1 MDEFAICLA
10 DGFTDRRS
18 PEINSTDKLDESA
31 ETASGY
37 SNGIQFG
44 RSYGGTAS
52 TPSSPYTSVSAAL
65 KPIRSP
71 SSYSHFGGV
80 SYGVGGLTGLRNS
93 GTSGDVKNVIDCDHN
108 LLSRRPSID
117 RAPSTNG
124 TDYTSPISSFSSGRY
139 PSSTLSSRDSG
150 SGVFVN
156 NFSKLG
162 GYSRNKSQNLASNI
176 VSESEENSKE
186 VTDVSEKY
194 VIVTSRACST
204 EEDSNIRNKLT
215 GISVTKT
222 EKMERKTSRVV
233 HITNGT
239 QTADDI
245 LLPATKNA
253 TSNNAGK
260 INTPRRL
267 NIGGRYLNQLCHQ
280 DSNESQSPKP
290 GRGGWRESV
299 YGVDYS
305 AKSRAQTQPPAS
317 PQPAQNLSVVEQ
329 RKLERDTM
337 LEEEFKKQVQLEIE
351 REKRRLR
358 QLERKARWEKDE
370 LKNQELEEEIQR
382 RKQITAELAEKEANL
397 KASEEKRRREASSL
411 QANKMSNVISAPQ
424 DPIQKVNDWKRQ
436 NSLQTAD
443 PPSTGEMS
451 CSQLWDVD
459 DHKTEPPVVHL
470 RENVSQKRPYLRKSE
485 TSRYSRDSEA
495 TLRQDTLTSEPKA
508 NGTAPS
514 SSRRGSMH
522 PSGSSSYATQHT
534 DIDDLLK
541 DKFPTRPEPASNRK
555 KGIAKSPSLRRDYY
569 GDGSGDSDEED
580 VKLVYK
586 SWKSKEIFQR
596 MSTDV
601 QNLLMK
607 SHKRQITVPMLMDV
621 CRNKNHDRRFTD
633 AEEKSFR
640 GYKTVNELLTESG
653 VDVKKYL
660 DDRDPFSCNTLTMME
675 PIRPPLYTFLMELPL
690 SIQMSGVHKCLQAPQ
705 SLEEA
710 ALQLCRF
717 GQAQSEFGS
726 YLDLD
731 STLQE
736 QWEDLEI
743 SADQCLQSM
752 SFAAFQKYLSS
763 AKEFMSYLTDIS
775 GYLFDRIGQKLKS
788 LLFSLEKLLN
798 STGRELRRA
807 LFSLK
812 QIFQDDKDLVHEFV
826 TNAGLDCLVS
836 VGSRSDQNLQNYIL
850 RALGQI
856 MLYVDGMAGVIEHP
870 ETLRW
875 LYSLLTSKF
884 RLVTKTA
891 LKLLLVFVEYAETN
905 AMVFVQAVH
914 TYHASSPASGRPWSY
929 VMAILNNDTSGTEL
943 PIYAM
948 TLVNKTLNA
957 VPDQDTFY
965 DVTDSLEEMGMQ
977 QLVQAHMSRKS
988 CDPDLLEQF
997 QLYEAGLRYED
1008 GEDYDVSD
1016 LPAGS
1021 KEGLRQTKRMSRTTF
1036 LGTPEGQALLS
1047 SMHVLPTSLAM
1058 AQEMDGSLSRRSKR
1072 YQSVENLNLA
1082 KSKAGS
1088 EVNGT
1093 TSNLNRL
1100 MAAEDGRL
1108 GDSSEPKIHRTS
1120 PLNDLTH
1127 TVEFSPD
1134 QLPDQL
1140 VDCEPEAEEV
1150 EKPSFTEVNGG
1161 IPNQKPED
1169 FPGFRSDLQP
1179 DVQIYDHVA
1188 INEKVAEMSGNHQCQ
1203 IDNER
1208 SRMDKVHITHDYV
1221 GVSTGN
1227 LNGSISEAIIG
1238 NIPDSALSSHP
1249 VLTSDLEI
1257 SGVEDSRD
1265 KVPHCFT
1272 TEEDTTKDTE
1282 STITG
1287 ALQAETLSDFNGLSL
1302 EFPPNGLGHCSSQLL
1317 STEQLELNVEAELK
1331 TTTPSRGDQMFAE
1344 RLKLIENELNIGYS
1358 PKWLTILKPSITS
1371 FGKHPLDTICCKLRQ
1386 AGISAVVGKIAFP
1399 TVFFGPLL
1407 YSTLQQSGVK
1417 DSHEPFCLLFL
1428 NYKTIFSNHPHLDDS
1443 AEDELRGKAVT
1454 VPENPPAGSLRSKIE
1469 ALGKASQ
1476 KPAVESG
1483 QVNGTSSPSGAVKA
1497 LKDKHA
1503 AIFEKPDEVTKPQ
1516 APRERTGM
1524 ILSAKERFEAGPTA
1538 KPPSVPT
1545 VAPNAQRKLT
1555 GDTASTGSP
1564 SVSSDVESNVDVFW
1578 ERCLDRVKRKP
1589 LRLREFDFTDL
1600 DPDEHE
1606 EPKETL
1612 LLPSKFGTP
1621 VMPPSLAG
1629 MTAATPPIPASI
1641 RPPPPST
1648 GGPPPPPPSM
1658 GAPPPPPT
1666 IPGAPLPPP
1675 PAISGISGSSPQ
1687 LNLPPPPGTDITKSK
1702 KTIKIHWTEWK
1713 PTPKDL
1719 KLLASAKT
1727 STTTL
1732 DRTDSMTSG
1741 KGISSRF
1748 FSSVANRSK
1757 EPKEKLKDLKKSTIW
1772 SEIVPVKL
1780 DSEFL
1785 QECFETKTV
1794 EVKVKKQE
1802 AGMKKIEVLDVKRS
1816 NAINIGMKVLPPP
1829 RTISTA
1835 ILKMDSSI
1843 INREGIEKL
1852 LTSMLPT
1859 VEECE
1864 AILKAKAEQNGLP
1877 LGQAE
1882 QFLITLS
1889 EITHLKPRLEL
1900 WLFKL
1905 DYETTEKEV
1914 GDPLTD
1920 LKQGINEVINCK
1932 TLRYVISTLLTIGN
1946 FLNGSSFRGF
1956 TLDYLARLP
1965 EVKDTKNKNSLLYH
1979 VCSIVL
1985 DQFPD
1990 STDIHSDMGA
2000 LCRCHR
2006 IDWEELPEKL
2016 NRLERDS
2023 KQAWNHYRVIFNSEK
2038 EKQKN
2043 AKLYEFITDSMERI
2057 ICLQLVYRRIMARF
2071 RHMLEYVGYS
2081 SGRAASMSVGQF
2093 CRTLAEFA
2101 LEYRTTREKIIESRD
2116 KKAKARERKRTCGK
2130 LIVDN
2135 SGLRGTSSSIAQT
2148 KDDEALRDIL
2158 ARSTMETDSDASS
2171 LLGTLNRR
2179 RGNTPARRSVNRAG
2193 SPNVMGEA
2201 SDASMEALYP
2211 DQDLLLDACLRPPS
2225 ADSLTPGN
2233 PGRKAPPRERRRPA
2247 ARSRQSIRRT
2257 ITPKIAEEQARAL
2270 QTILQAA
2277 QSAQSA
2283 G

>member
-1 MDEFAICLA
+1 MTT
-10 DGFTDRRS
+10 FTCR
-18 PEINSTDKLDESA
+18 
-31 ETASGY
+31 
-37 SNGIQFG
+37 IQ
-44 RSYGGTAS
+44 
-52 TPSSPYTSVSAAL
+52 
-65 KPIRSP
+65 
-71 SSYSHFGGV
+71 
-80 SYGVGGLTGLRNS
+80 
-93 GTSGDVKNVIDCDHN
+93 
-108 LLSRRPSID
+108 
-117 RAPSTNG
+117 
-124 TDYTSPISSFSSGRY
+124 
-139 PSSTLSSRDSG
+139 
-150 SGVFVN
+150 
-156 NFSKLG
+156 
-162 GYSRNKSQNLASNI
+162 
-176 VSESEENSKE
+176 
-186 VTDVSEKY
+186 
-194 VIVTSRACST
+194 
-204 EEDSNIRNKLT
+204 
-215 GISVTKT
+215 
-222 EKMERKTSRVV
+222 
-233 HITNGT
+233 
-239 QTADDI
+239 
-245 LLPATKNA
+245 
-253 TSNNAGK
+253 
-260 INTPRRL
+260 
-267 NIGGRYLNQLCHQ
+267 
-280 DSNESQSPKP
+280 
-290 GRGGWRESV
+290 
-299 YGVDYS
+299 
-305 AKSRAQTQPPAS
+305 
-317 PQPAQNLSVVEQ
+317 
-329 RKLERDTM
+329 
-337 LEEEFKKQVQLEIE
+337 
-351 REKRRLR
+351 
-358 QLERKARWEKDE
+358 
-370 LKNQELEEEIQR
+370 
-382 RKQITAELAEKEANL
+382 
-397 KASEEKRRREASSL
+397 
-411 QANKMSNVISAPQ
+411 
-424 DPIQKVNDWKRQ
+424 
-436 NSLQTAD
+436 
-443 PPSTGEMS
+443 
-451 CSQLWDVD
+451 
-459 DHKTEPPVVHL
+459 
-470 RENVSQKRPYLRKSE
+470 
-485 TSRYSRDSEA
+485 
-495 TLRQDTLTSEPKA
+495 
-508 NGTAPS
+508 
-514 SSRRGSMH
+514 
-522 PSGSSSYATQHT
+522 
-534 DIDDLLK
+534 
-541 DKFPTRPEPASNRK
+541 
-555 KGIAKSPSLRRDYY
+555 
-569 GDGSGDSDEED
+569 
-580 VKLVYK
+580 
-586 SWKSKEIFQR
+586 
-596 MSTDV
+596 
-601 QNLLMK
+601 
-607 SHKRQITVPMLMDV
+607 
-621 CRNKNHDRRFTD
+621 
-633 AEEKSFR
+633 
-640 GYKTVNELLTESG
+640 
-653 VDVKKYL
+653 YL

-690 SIQMSGVHKCLQAPQ
+690 SIQMSGIHKCLQAPQ

-743 SADQCLQSM
+743 SADQENSIVLR
-752 SFAAFQKYLSS
+752 
-763 AKEFMSYLTDIS
+763 T
-775 GYLFDRIGQKLKS
+775 KLVVRVKAII
-788 LLFSLEKLLN
+788 EKLLN

-914 TYHASSPASGRPWSY
+914 TYHASSPSSGRPWSY

-948 TLVNKTLNA
+948 TLMNKTLNA

-965 DVTDSLEEMGMQ
+965 DITDSLEEMGMQ
-977 QLVQAHMSRKS
+977 QLVQAHMGRKN

-1008 GEDYDVSD
+1008 GEDYDVGE

-1021 KEGLRQTKRMSRTTF
+1021 RECLRQTKRMPRTTF

-1058 AQEMDGSLSRRSKR
+1058 AQEMDGSLARRSKR

-1082 KSKAGS
+1082 KSKASS
-1088 EVNGT
+1088 EVSR
-1093 TSNLNRL
+1093 TSSSQNRL
-1100 MAAEDGRL
+1100 GSTEEGKH
-1108 GDSSEPKIHRTS
+1108 GDNSKSKTHRAS
-1120 PLNDLTH
+1120 PLDDLTH

-1140 VDCEPEAEEV
+1140 VDYEPEAGDVKE
-1150 EKPSFTEVNGG
+1150 PSFTELNGV
-1161 IPNQKPED
+1161 ILNQKPAD
-1169 FPGFRSDLQP
+1169 VPILRSDLQP
-1179 DVQIYDHVA
+1179 GLQRYDHVA
-1188 INEKVAEMSGNHQCQ
+1188 INGKVAEMNGNHQYQ
-1203 IDNER
+1203 LDNEAR
-1208 SRMDKVHITHDYV
+1208 RMDKVHITRDYV
-1221 GVSTGN
+1221 GVSACS

-1238 NIPDSALSSHP
+1238 NIPDSEPLSHP
-1249 VLTSDLEI
+1249 IHISELEI
-1257 SGVEDSRD
+1257 RKVEESRD
-1265 KVPHCFT
+1265 EVPHYFII
-1272 TEEDTTKDTE
+1272 EEDTTKDTE
-1282 STITG
+1282 STVTE
-1287 ALQAETLSDFNGLSL
+1287 ALQAESLSDSSGVSL
-1302 EFPPNGLGHCSSQLL
+1302 EFPLIGRGHSSSEIQ
-1317 STEQLELNVEAELK
+1317 SREHVELNMETELK
-1331 TTTPSRGDQMFAE
+1331 TTIPSRGDQMFAE
-1344 RLKLIENELNIGYS
+1344 RLKHTENELNI
-1358 PKWLTILKPSITS
+1358 
-1371 FGKHPLDTICCKLRQ
+1371 
-1386 AGISAVVGKIAFP
+1386 
-1399 TVFFGPLL
+1399 
-1407 YSTLQQSGVK
+1407 
-1417 DSHEPFCLLFL
+1417 
-1428 NYKTIFSNHPHLDDS
+1428 DDS

-1476 KPAVESG
+1476 KPVAESG
-1483 QVNGTSSPSGAVKA
+1483 QVNGPTSPGGAVKA
-1497 LKDKHA
+1497 LKDKHV
-1503 AIFEKPDEVTKPQ
+1503 AIFEKPEEATKPQ

-1524 ILSAKERFEAGPTA
+1524 ILSAKERFEAGPAT

-1545 VAPNAQRKLT
+1545 TAPNAQRKLT
-1555 GDTASTGSP
+1555 GDAASTGSP

-1578 ERCLDRVKRKP
+1578 ERCLDRVRRKP

-1600 DPDEHE
+1600 EPDEHE
-1606 EPKETL
+1606 EPKETVSL
-1612 LLPSKFGTP
+1612 SSKFGVP
-1621 VMPPSLAG
+1621 VMPPSLTG
-1629 MTAATPPIPASI
+1629 MTATTPPVPASV
-1641 RPPPPST
+1641 RPPPPPM
-1648 GGPPPPPPSM
+1648 GAPPPPPPSM
-1658 GAPPPPPT
+1658 GAPPPPPPSMGAPPPPPA
-1666 IPGAPLPPP
+1666 IPGGPPPPP
-1675 PAISGISGSSPQ
+1675 PAISGIPGSGPQ

-1727 STTTL
+1727 TMTTL
-1732 DRTDSMTSG
+1732 DRTDSVTSG
-1741 KGISSRF
+1741 KGISNRF

-1757 EPKEKLKDLKKSTIW
+1757 EPKEKPKDLKKSTIW

-1785 QECFETKTV
+1785 QECFESKAV

-1905 DYETTEKEV
+1905 DYEITEKEV

-1920 LKQGINEVINCK
+1920 LKQGINEVITCK

-1965 EVKDTKNKNSLLYH
+1965 EVKDTKNKNN
-1979 VCSIVL
+1979 
-1985 DQFPD
+1985 
-1990 STDIHSDMGA
+1990 IHSDMGA

-2006 IDWEELPEKL
+2006 IDWDELPEKL

-2023 KQAWNHYRVIFNSEK
+2023 KQAWNHYRVIFSSEK

-2043 AKLYEFITDSMERI
+2043 AKLYEFITDAMERI

-2081 SGRAASMSVGQF
+2081 SGRASNMSVGQF

-2130 LIVDN
+2130 LIIDN
-2135 SGLRGTSSSIAQT
+2135 SGLRGASNTVAQT

-2158 ARSTMETDSDASS
+2158 TRSTMETDSDASS

-2179 RGNTPARRSVNRAG
+2179 RGNTPARRSVNRAR
-2193 SPNVMGEA
+2193 SPSVMGEA

-2211 DQDLLLDACLRPPS
+2211 EQELLLDACLRPPS
-2225 ADSLTPGN
+2225 ADSLSVGSPGN

-2247 ARSRQSIRRT
+2247 VRTRQSIRRT
-2257 ITPKIAEEQARAL
+2257 ITPKMAEEQARAL

>member
-1 MDEFAICLA
+1 M
-10 DGFTDRRS
+10 
-18 PEINSTDKLDESA
+18 
-31 ETASGY
+31 
-37 SNGIQFG
+37 
-44 RSYGGTAS
+44 
-52 TPSSPYTSVSAAL
+52 
-65 KPIRSP
+65 
-71 SSYSHFGGV
+71 
-80 SYGVGGLTGLRNS
+80 
-93 GTSGDVKNVIDCDHN
+93 
-108 LLSRRPSID
+108 
-117 RAPSTNG
+117 
-124 TDYTSPISSFSSGRY
+124 
-139 PSSTLSSRDSG
+139 
-150 SGVFVN
+150 N
-156 NFSKLG
+156 NH
-162 GYSRNKSQNLASNI
+162 R
-176 VSESEENSKE
+176 ENS
-186 VTDVSEKY
+186 
-194 VIVTSRACST
+194 IV
-204 EEDSNIRNKLT
+204 
-215 GISVTKT
+215 
-222 EKMERKTSRVV
+222 
-233 HITNGT
+233 
-239 QTADDI
+239 
-245 LLPATKNA
+245 
-253 TSNNAGK
+253 
-260 INTPRRL
+260 
-267 NIGGRYLNQLCHQ
+267 
-280 DSNESQSPKP
+280 
-290 GRGGWRESV
+290 
-299 YGVDYS
+299 
-305 AKSRAQTQPPAS
+305 
-317 PQPAQNLSVVEQ
+317 
-329 RKLERDTM
+329 
-337 LEEEFKKQVQLEIE
+337 
-351 REKRRLR
+351 LR
-358 QLERKARWEKDE
+358 
-370 LKNQELEEEIQR
+370 
-382 RKQITAELAEKEANL
+382 T
-397 KASEEKRRREASSL
+397 
-411 QANKMSNVISAPQ
+411 
-424 DPIQKVNDWKRQ
+424 
-436 NSLQTAD
+436 
-443 PPSTGEMS
+443 
-451 CSQLWDVD
+451 
-459 DHKTEPPVVHL
+459 
-470 RENVSQKRPYLRKSE
+470 
-485 TSRYSRDSEA
+485 
-495 TLRQDTLTSEPKA
+495 
-508 NGTAPS
+508 
-514 SSRRGSMH
+514 
-522 PSGSSSYATQHT
+522 
-534 DIDDLLK
+534 
-541 DKFPTRPEPASNRK
+541 
-555 KGIAKSPSLRRDYY
+555 
-569 GDGSGDSDEED
+569 
-580 VKLVYK
+580 KLVV
-586 SWKSKEIFQR
+586 R
-596 MSTDV
+596 
-601 QNLLMK
+601 
-607 SHKRQITVPMLMDV
+607 
-621 CRNKNHDRRFTD
+621 
-633 AEEKSFR
+633 
-640 GYKTVNELLTESG
+640 
-653 VDVKKYL
+653 VKA
-660 DDRDPFSCNTLTMME
+660 
-675 PIRPPLYTFLMELPL
+675 I
-690 SIQMSGVHKCLQAPQ
+690 I
-705 SLEEA
+705 
-710 ALQLCRF
+710 
-717 GQAQSEFGS
+717 
-726 YLDLD
+726 
-731 STLQE
+731 
-736 QWEDLEI
+736 
-743 SADQCLQSM
+743 
-752 SFAAFQKYLSS
+752 
-763 AKEFMSYLTDIS
+763 
-775 GYLFDRIGQKLKS
+775 
-788 LLFSLEKLLN
+788 EKLLN

-891 LKLLLVFVEYAETN
+891 LKLLLVFVEYTETN

-914 TYHASSPASGRPWSY
+914 TYHASSPSSGRPWSY

-977 QLVQAHMSRKS
+977 QLVQAHMGRKN

-1008 GEDYDVSD
+1008 GEDYDVGD

-1021 KEGLRQTKRMSRTTF
+1021 RECLRQTKRMPRTTF

-1058 AQEMDGSLSRRSKR
+1058 AQEMDGSLARRSKR
-1072 YQSVENLNLA
+1072 FQSVENLNLA
-1082 KSKAGS
+1082 KSKASS
-1088 EVNGT
+1088 EANRT
-1093 TSNLNRL
+1093 PSSQNRL
-1100 MAAEDGRL
+1100 GAAEEDKL
-1108 GDSSEPKIHRTS
+1108 GDNSKPKTNRAS
-1120 PLNDLTH
+1120 PLDDLTH

-1140 VDCEPEAEEV
+1140 VDYEPEAGDVKE
-1150 EKPSFTEVNGG
+1150 PSFTELNGV
-1161 IPNQKPED
+1161 ILNQKPAD
-1169 FPGFRSDLQP
+1169 FSIFRSDLQP
-1179 DVQIYDHVA
+1179 GIQHYDHVA
-1188 INEKVAEMSGNHQCQ
+1188 INGKVAEMNGNHQYQ
-1203 IDNER
+1203 IDNEGR
-1208 SRMDKVHITHDYV
+1208 RMDKVQITRDYA
-1221 GVSTGN
+1221 GVSTGS
-1227 LNGSISEAIIG
+1227 LNGSISEAVIG
-1238 NIPDSALSSHP
+1238 NIPNSEFLSHP
-1249 VLTSDLEI
+1249 ILISELEI
-1257 SGVEDSRD
+1257 RSVKESRD
-1265 KVPHCFT
+1265 DVPHYFII
-1272 TEEDTTKDTE
+1272 EEDTTKDTE
-1282 STITG
+1282 STVTE
-1287 ALQAETLSDFNGLSL
+1287 ALQAESLSDSSGVSI
-1302 EFPPNGLGHCSSQLL
+1302 EFPLIERGHPSSDTH
-1317 STEQLELNVEAELK
+1317 STEHLELNVEADLK

-1344 RLKLIENELNIGYS
+1344 RLKLTENELNI
-1358 PKWLTILKPSITS
+1358 
-1371 FGKHPLDTICCKLRQ
+1371 
-1386 AGISAVVGKIAFP
+1386 
-1399 TVFFGPLL
+1399 
-1407 YSTLQQSGVK
+1407 
-1417 DSHEPFCLLFL
+1417 
-1428 NYKTIFSNHPHLDDS
+1428 DDS

-1476 KPAVESG
+1476 KAVAETG
-1483 QVNGTSSPSGAVKA
+1483 QVNGPTSPSGAVKA

-1503 AIFEKPDEVTKPQ
+1503 AIFEKPEEATKPQ

-1524 ILSAKERFEAGPTA
+1524 ILSAKERFEAGPTT

-1545 VAPNAQRKLT
+1545 AAPNAQRKLT
-1555 GDTASTGSP
+1555 GDAASTGSP

-1578 ERCLDRVKRKP
+1578 ERCMDRVKRKP

-1600 DPDEHE
+1600 EPDEHE
-1606 EPKETL
+1606 EPKETVL
-1612 LLPSKFGTP
+1612 LSSKFGAP
-1621 VMPPSLAG
+1621 MIPPPLAG
-1629 MTAATPPIPASI
+1629 MTAATPPVPTSV

-1648 GGPPPPPPSM
+1648 GAPPPPPPSM
-1658 GAPPPPPT
+1658 GAPPPPPA
-1666 IPGAPLPPP
+1666 IPGGPPPPP
-1675 PAISGISGSSPQ
+1675 PAISGIPGSGPQ

-1719 KLLASAKT
+1719 KLLASAKA
-1727 STTTL
+1727 SMTTL
-1732 DRTDSMTSG
+1732 DRTDSATSG
-1741 KGISSRF
+1741 KGISNRF

-1757 EPKEKLKDLKKSTIW
+1757 EPKEKPKDLKKSTIW

-1785 QECFETKTV
+1785 QECFESKAV

-1905 DYETTEKEV
+1905 DYEITEKEV

-1946 FLNGSSFRGF
+1946 FLNGSNFRGF

-2023 KQAWNHYRVIFNSEK
+2023 KQAWNHYRVIFSSEK

-2043 AKLYEFITDSMERI
+2043 AKLYEFITDAMERI

-2081 SGRAASMSVGQF
+2081 SGRAANMSVGQF

-2130 LIVDN
+2130 LIIDLDKVQLLAAQKFSSIQN
-2135 SGLRGTSSSIAQT
+2135 SGLKGASNTFAQT

-2179 RGNTPARRSVNRAG
+2179 RGNTPARRSVNRAR
-2193 SPNVMGEA
+2193 SPSVMGEA

-2211 DQDLLLDACLRPPS
+2211 EQELLLDACLRPPS
-2225 ADSLTPGN
+2225 ADSLSVGSPGN
-2233 PGRKAPPRERRRPA
+2233 LGRKAPPRERRRPA
-2247 ARSRQSIRRT
+2247 VRSRQSIRRT
-2257 ITPKIAEEQARAL
+2257 ITPKMAEEQARAL

-2277 QSAQSA
+2277 QSAHSA